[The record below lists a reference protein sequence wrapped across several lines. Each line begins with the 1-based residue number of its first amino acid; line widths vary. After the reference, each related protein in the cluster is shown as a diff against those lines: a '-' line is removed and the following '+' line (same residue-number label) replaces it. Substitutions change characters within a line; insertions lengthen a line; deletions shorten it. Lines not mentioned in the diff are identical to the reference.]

1 MLVNERRGLASEA
14 VTVVDE
20 IVVEA
25 IGIVS
30 SGLAW
35 GGYLKGIW

>member
-1 MLVNERRGLASEA
+1 MLVNERGGLASEA
-14 VTVVDE
+14 VAVDE
-20 IVVEA
+20 IVAEA

-35 GGYLKGIW
+35 CGHLKGAS